1 MSTGLRFHVLL
12 LPNVNWPELKRRAS
26 WLETLGIDVIGI
38 ADHFVD
44 WTNPAVPWFES
55 WTALSALAEATSTIR
70 LTTLVSQIPL
80 RHPAVLARQA
90 LTLDHISGGRLE
102 VGLGTGLA
110 IDPAYAMIGV
120 PNWEAGERVSRFE
133 EYVQIVERLLRQE
146 VSSFEG
152 RHYAIDGAVMNPRPV
167 QKPGPPLLIA
177 ALAPRMLGIAARHAD
192 IWNMLSFQPAFADQ
206 LAEARGRI
214 ERVESECARIGRDP
228 GTLRRSYTM
237 FDAMG
242 RHRGGRI
249 RYLESAADFAA
260 EATQIIDLGIS
271 DIGLYYP
278 LDPAQAPVFEEIA
291 RRVLP
296 ELRNSA

>member
-1 MSTGLRFHVLL
+1 MNTGTRFHVLL
-12 LPNVNWPELKRRAS
+12 LPHVDWPELKRRAG
-26 WLETLGIDVIGI
+26 WLESLGIDLIGI

-80 RHPAVLARQA
+80 RHPALLARQA
-90 LTLDHISGGRLE
+90 LTLDHISGGRLD

-133 EYVQIVERLLRQE
+133 EYVQIVDRMLRQE

-167 QKPGPPLLIA
+167 QKPRPPLLIA
-177 ALAPRMLGIAARHAD
+177 ALAPRMVSIAARHAD

-206 LAEARGRI
+206 LAETRVRL
-214 ERVESECARIGRDP
+214 ERADAACAAIGRDP
-228 GTLRRSYTM
+228 ATLRRSYTM
-237 FDAMG
+237 FDATA
-242 RHRGGRI
+242 RQRGGRI
-249 RYLESAADFAA
+249 RYLESAAAFES
-260 EATQIIDLGIS
+260 EATQLIDLGIT

-278 LDPAQAPVFEEIA
+278 LDPAQAPVFDEIA
-291 RRVLP
+291 RHVLP
-296 ELRNSA
+296 GLRNSA